1 MNFYLS
7 ARQYGNQ
14 ILLRAVEDGRRVK
27 HKVPYSPYLF
37 TDNIKQIPSK
47 YSTIG
52 GNSVVRMD
60 FDSIRDA
67 KEFIG
72 KYEDV
77 SNFNYYGMT
86 NFVYPFLNDEYA
98 GELQFDQDL
107 INIISTDIETMSDDG
122 FPDIKTANK
131 EITAITLSNFKE
143 YVVLTVKDYKPHM
156 KNVRHVK
163 CQDEKEL
170 LLRFIT
176 EWRNFDPDIITGW
189 NVEGF
194 DIPYLVNRIMRV
206 LGEDFAKQLSP
217 WFIKPMAGEFKRKDT
232 TVQSYDIYGVAIM
245 DYLHLYKKWSFTTQ
259 ESYKLDHIANVELG
273 VGKVDYS
280 EYGSLHGLYEK
291 NFQLYVEYNIR
302 DTEIINQLEEKLG
315 FISMAV
321 ALAYDTKFN
330 YGDVFTSTRMWDVII
345 HNYLMERDMVIPQYK
360 YDGKPFEFVGGY
372 VKDPINGSHD
382 WVCSFDLNSLYP
394 HLIMQYNISPET
406 YVGKIGI
413 GNDIGDQIDGVF
425 HTGGNMNEELLEY
438 LKEKNL
444 TITPNGCL
452 WTREYQGFLPAILE
466 KMYLDRK
473 SNKDKMLA
481 AQQMYENT
489 HDITY
494 KKDAIRYDKI
504 QMAKKIALNV
514 AYGALGNQY
523 FRWFN
528 PAYAESIT
536 KGGQLSIRWI
546 EKFVNEF
553 LNNKFKTVNYD
564 YVIASDTD
572 SIYLRMDNAVKAA
585 YGDNIPSD
593 DEVVKYLDKVCS
605 KLMEPF
611 IDQTYKQLAVN
622 VNAFQQKMKMKREAI
637 ASRGIWT
644 GKKHYILNV
653 YNNEGVQ
660 YEKPK
665 LKIMGIEAVR
675 SSTPA
680 SCRDKI
686 KEGLSIIMN
695 KTEDELIEFVSDF
708 EKEFHSY
715 PFDMVAFPRGL
726 NGIETYFDRN
736 TMFKPATPIHVRGA
750 LVYNSILNKRKLTN
764 KLQPLRD
771 GDRLKFC
778 YMRVPNPAMQNVIS
792 VENQMPEELSDLNA
806 YIDYDKQFEKAFK
819 VPLKNIT
826 DAIGWKL
833 ERINTL
839 EAFFV

>member
-27 HKVPYSPYLF
+27 YKVPYSPYMF
-37 TDNIKQIPSK
+37 TDNVKDTPSDYK
-47 YSTIG
+47 TIAG
-52 GNSVVRMD
+52 KSVVRLD
-60 FDSIRDA
+60 FDSIKEA
-67 KEFIG
+67 KEFIKTYDG
-72 KYEDV
+72 VE
-77 SNFNYYGMT
+77 NFNVYGMT

-98 GELQFDQDL
+98 GELPFDQEM

-163 CQDEKEL
+163 CQDEREL
-170 LLRFIT
+170 LLRFIA
-176 EWRNFDPDIITGW
+176 EWRNFDPDIITGF

-194 DIPYLVNRIMRV
+194 DIPYLVNRILRV
-206 LGEDFAKQLSP
+206 LGEDHAKQLSP
-217 WFIKPMAGEFKRKDT
+217 WNIKPMEGEFKRKDT
-232 TVQSYDIYGVAIM
+232 VVQSYDIYGVAIM

-315 FISMAV
+315 FISMAI

-330 YGDVFTSTRMWDVII
+330 YGDVFTSTRMWDIII
-345 HNYLMERDMVIPQYK
+345 HNYLIERHIVIPQYK
-360 YDGKPFEFVGGY
+360 YDGEPFEFVGGY

-406 YVGKIGI
+406 YKGRVGI
-413 GNDIGDQIDGVF
+413 GNDIGDQIDGIF
-425 HTGGNMNEELLEY
+425 SGGSQNEELLEY

-473 SNKDKMLA
+473 TNKDKMLA

-489 HDITY
+489 HDTAY

-546 EKFVNEF
+546 EKHVNAF
-553 LNNKFKTVNYD
+553 LNSKFKTGNYD

-572 SIYLRMDNAVKAA
+572 SIYLRMDKAVKAA

-593 DEVVKYLDKVCS
+593 SEVVKYLDKVCS

-611 IDQTYKQLAVN
+611 IDETYKQLAVN

-680 SCRDKI
+680 ACRDKI

-695 KTEDELIEFVSDF
+695 KTEDELIEFVADF
-708 EKEFHSY
+708 EKEFHTY
-715 PFDMVAFPRGL
+715 PFNMVAFPRGL
-726 NGIETYFDRN
+726 KGIEKYHDRN

-750 LVYNSILNKRKLTN
+750 LVYNHIINKRKLTN

-792 VENQMPEELSDLNA
+792 VENEMPEELSDLNA
-806 YIDYDKQFEKAFK
+806 YIDYDTQFEKSFK
-819 VPLKNIT
+819 VPLQNIT

-839 EAFFV
+839 EAFFA